1 MFDFR
6 LKVFYTVANRLNFT
20 KAGAELFI
28 TQPAVS
34 KHIRE
39 IELQYNVK
47 LFDRNG
53 TKVQL
58 TTAGL
63 ILYKHC
69 QTLFS
74 IYKDLDFEMH
84 NLNQQHKGVLK
95 IGASTTIAQY
105 VLPAILASFR
115 EKFSDIEI
123 SLVIQNSEKI
133 EEALQNQT
141 IDLGIIEGQ
150 SKSHSLKYTTFLKD
164 EIVLTTKINN
174 PLNKK
179 GSISIKELA
188 NIPLLLREPGS
199 GTLEVIE
206 HELKRAG
213 LKPNQ
218 LQIEMRLGST
228 ESIKSYLLN
237 SDCVAFMSIH
247 AVSKE
252 LKNNELVVLDVQSL
266 DIKRYF
272 YIITLQGKSDALTEL
287 FIHNLATH
295 YNLKL

>member
-20 KAGAELFI
+20 KAGTELFI

-39 IELQYNVK
+39 IEQQYNVQ

-53 TKVQL
+53 SKVQL
-58 TTAGL
+58 TNAGL

-69 QTLFS
+69 QALFA
-74 IYKDLDFEMH
+74 IYKELDFELH
-84 NLNQQHKGVLK
+84 NLNLVQKGVLK

-115 EKFSDIEI
+115 EKFNDIEI
-123 SLVIQNSEKI
+123 SLFIHNSEKI
-133 EEALQNQT
+133 EEALHNQT

-150 SKSHSLKYTTFLKD
+150 SRNNSLKYTTFLKD
-164 EIVLTTKINN
+164 EIVLTTKTNN

-179 GSISIKELA
+179 GSISLKELA

-199 GTLEVIE
+199 GTLEVIM
-206 HELKRAG
+206 HA
-213 LKPNQ
+213 LKPFAISINQ
-218 LQIEMRLGST
+218 VQSEMQLGST
-228 ESIKSYLLN
+228 ESIKGYLQN
-237 SDCVAFMSIH
+237 SNCFAFLSVYSI
-247 AVSKE
+247 
-252 LKNNELVVLDVQSL
+252 LNELHHN
-266 DIKRYF
+266 
-272 YIITLQGKSDALTEL
+272 ALTIVDIPKLSIERNFQFIQHHGATVGLPEL
-287 FIHNLATH
+287 FMNFAKSHNL
-295 YNLKL
+295 K

>member
-34 KHIRE
+34 KHIWE

-133 EEALQNQT
+133 EEALQNQS

-199 GTLEVIE
+199 GTLEVIV
-206 HELKRAG
+206 HA
-213 LKPNQ
+213 LKPFNISVNQ
-218 LQIEMRLGST
+218 LKSEMQLGST
-228 ESIKSYLLN
+228 ESIKGYLQN
-237 SDCVAFMSIH
+237 SNCFAFLSVYSI
-247 AVSKE
+247 
-252 LKNNELVVLDVQSL
+252 LNELHHNLLTIV
-266 DIKRYF
+266 DIPKLSIERDF
-272 YIITLQGKSDALTEL
+272 KFIQHHGATIGLSEL
-287 FIHNLATH
+287 FINFTNNHNL
-295 YNLKL
+295 K

>member
-39 IELQYNVK
+39 IEQQYNVQ

-53 TKVQL
+53 SKVQL
-58 TTAGL
+58 TNAGL

-69 QTLFS
+69 QALFE
-74 IYKDLDFEMH
+74 IYKELDFELN
-84 NLNQQHKGVLK
+84 NLNLLQKGVLK

-123 SLVIQNSEKI
+123 SLFIHNSEKI
-133 EEALQNQT
+133 EEALQNQS

-150 SKSHSLKYTTFLKD
+150 SRNHSLKYTTFLKD

-179 GSISIKELA
+179 GSISLKELA
-188 NIPLLLREPGS
+188 IIPLLLREPGS
-199 GTLEVIE
+199 GTLEVIT
-206 HELKRAG
+206 HA
-213 LKPNQ
+213 LKPFNISVNQ
-218 LQIEMRLGST
+218 LKNEMQLGST
-228 ESIKSYLLN
+228 ESIKGYLQN
-237 SDCVAFMSIH
+237 SHCFAFLSVYSI
-247 AVSKE
+247 
-252 LKNNELVVLDVQSL
+252 LNELQHNLLTIV
-266 DIKRYF
+266 DIPKLSIDRNF
-272 YIITLQGKSDALTEL
+272 QFIQHHGATIGLSEL
-287 FIHNLATH
+287 FMTFAQSHNF
-295 YNLKL
+295 K